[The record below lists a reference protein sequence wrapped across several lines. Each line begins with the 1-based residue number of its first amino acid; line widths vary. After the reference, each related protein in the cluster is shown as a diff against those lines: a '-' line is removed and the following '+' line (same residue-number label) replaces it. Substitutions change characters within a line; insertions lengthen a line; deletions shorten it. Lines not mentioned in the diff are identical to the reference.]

1 MKYSICLG
9 PGMYNVKNPVVPGGN
24 LVTREER
31 FKPHIS
37 DVPGP
42 GTYQV
47 MSSISSLAK
56 SIFEMENACCLQ
68 LCYRLFCYVTSR
80 N

>member
-1 MKYSICLG
+1 MFQLLG
-9 PGMYNVKNPVVPGGN
+9 PGHYDVKKPTVPGGN

-31 FKPHIS
+31 FKTLKS

-47 MSSISSLAK
+47 GLVFNTTIK
-56 SIFEMENACCLQ
+56 ICCLE
-68 LCYRLFCYVTSR
+68 
-80 N
+80 